1 MNATD
6 QLSEIL
12 EQFETI
18 GNRTHALLVKENEQL
33 QDRSQEADPSLLDQ
47 KRDLIEQLDE
57 LVQRCREAAYS
68 AGGEQSSIVNRLQ
81 ARYLKLLMLDRENER
96 LLLQSTMPKPPPVKA
111 PVRNLSQAYQRSCSS
126 VS

>member
-18 GNRTHALLVKENEQL
+18 GDRTHALLVKENEQL
-33 QDRSQEADPSLLDQ
+33 QNQAEGDPTELQDKKRS
-47 KRDLIEQLDE
+47 LIEQLDQ
-57 LVQRCREAAYS
+57 LIKRCRDAAWS
-68 AGGEQSSIVNRLQ
+68 AQGEQSKIVNKLQ

-111 PVRNLSQAYQRSCSS
+111 PVRNLAQAYRRTQ
-126 VS
+126 VSAS